1 MSPRAC
7 VSLTYDDAVPV
18 HRTLV
23 APSLSARGLRGTF
36 YTPAAAGD
44 LLEQRDAWRAIAAD
58 GHELGNHTCF
68 HPCRGRPG
76 ATWPS
81 KEYDMRTYTLKRFVD
96 EVAFADRVLR
106 AIDGKTQ
113 RSFAATCGNV
123 TVGEGDEEV
132 NVVEAIRPYA
142 TCIRTGHTDAPLAT
156 APYLVPA
163 FRGDGQVA
171 ATVIAAIDAAIAADT
186 WLVVLFHGVGP
197 THGLNIAEAEHT
209 AVIDHLAAQ
218 VAAGRTRAVPVVDAY
233 PDFAA

>member
-1 MSPRAC
+1 
-7 VSLTYDDAVPV
+7 
-18 HRTLV
+18 
-23 APSLSARGLRGTF
+23 
-36 YTPAAAGD
+36 
-44 LLEQRDAWRAIAAD
+44 
-58 GHELGNHTCF
+58 
-68 HPCRGRPG
+68 
-76 ATWPS
+76 
-81 KEYDMRTYTLKRFVD
+81 MRTYTLKRFVD

-163 FRGDGQVA
+163 FHGDGQVA

-218 VAAGRTRAVPVVDAY
+218 VVTGRTRAVPVVDAY

>member
-1 MSPRAC
+1 MPTRAC
-7 VSLTYDDAVPV
+7 ISLTYDDAVPV

-36 YTPAAAGD
+36 YTPAGAGD
-44 LLEQRDAWRAIAAD
+44 LLEQRDAWRAVAEA

-76 ATWPS
+76 AAWPTR
-81 KEYDMRTYTLKRFVD
+81 EYDMRTYTLKRFVD

-106 AIDGKTQ
+106 AIDGKTV

-123 TVGEGDEEV
+123 TVGEGAEEV
-132 NVVEAIRPYA
+132 NVVEAIKPYA
-142 TCIRTGHTDAPLAT
+142 NCIRTGHSDQPLAS

-163 FRGDGQVA
+163 FGGDGKVA
-171 ATVIAAIDAAIAADT
+171 APLIAAIDAAIAANA
-186 WLVVLFHGVGP
+186 WLVLLFHGVGP
-197 THGLNIAEAEHT
+197 THGLNIAEVEHT

-218 VAAGRTRAVPVVDAY
+218 VKAGRTRALPVVDVY
-233 PDFAA
+233 PEFAA